1 MPEKRTYID
10 YVSDI
15 KNELDKITLFIKDLS
30 YEDFIKDEKTVYAVI
45 RCFEIIGE
53 AVKNLPDELKN
64 QYPDIPWKRIAGMR
78 DKLIHFYF
86 GVNYDIIWQ
95 VIKDRLPDLREKI
108 QAIIR
113 ELEET
118 EI

>member
-1 MPEKRTYID
+1 MKQNLPYLRHILHQID
-10 YVSDI
+10 LLLENTNDV
-15 KNELDKITLFIKDLS
+15 T
-30 YEDFIKDEKTVYAVI
+30 YEDFMSDEFFRNGCI
-45 RCFEIIGE
+45 RGLEVIGE
-53 AVKNLPDELKN
+53 AVKNLSSDLRKN
-64 QYPDIPWKRIAGMR
+64 HKDVDWKRIAGMR